1 MKCMI
6 IITSSTNCK
15 VTSKE
20 ASPLLQNCEP
30 MTAVGFELNVVM
42 DAQRRVCLARAF
54 SIHFLVSLPIYNFLK
69 SHFYYN
75 HFSTNKLSV
84 KSYIKMH

>member
-42 DAQRRVCLARAF
+42 NAQRRVSVWQEL
-54 SIHFLVSLPIYNFLK
+54 SLFT
-69 SHFYYN
+69 F
-75 HFSTNKLSV
+75 
-84 KSYIKMH
+84 